1 MHQGNSLYVLIPL
14 NQKSYRL
21 NLDLQNNLFEVDADA
36 DFQELCVVFSQ
47 TSILSTQFSIVSKKI
62 LIDDQSHLTEILLL
76 F

>member
-14 NQKSYRL
+14 NLKSYHL
-21 NLDLQNNLFEVDADA
+21 NLDLQNNLFEVGAPA

-47 TSILSTQFSIVSKKI
+47 TSTLSTQFNIVSKKI
-62 LIDDQSHLTEILLL
+62 LIDDQSHLTEIFLL